1 MTATAATATTATTAT
16 GTVTASEDDS
26 DPDPAGPAPKISRL
40 AHVGIHVRDLDRAV
54 AFYRD
59 VLGLQVTDTQPE
71 MGIVFLS
78 SRPEVEHHELLLAAG
93 RTASEDTL
101 MLQQIS
107 WRCDTLDEIIGFHH
121 RLRTYDVPLDMEV
134 SHGNAIG
141 IYFYDP
147 EGNRNEVYWATG
159 LKAKQVYLASVD
171 LEADPE
177 EILRR
182 VKENVDAHGADGYVE
197 PGFLERADITVV

>member
-1 MTATAATATTATTAT
+1 MTVEA
-16 GTVTASEDDS
+16 E
-26 DPDPAGPAPKISRL
+26 AGSGGDRVGSIPRISRL
-40 AHVGIHVRDLDRAV
+40 AHVGIYVEDLEASV

-71 MGIVFLS
+71 MGITFLS

-93 RTASEDTL
+93 RTALPGTL

-107 WRCDTLDEIIGFHH
+107 WRCPTLDDVIAFHH
-121 RLRTYDVPLDMEV
+121 RLKEYDVPLDMEV

-147 EGNRNEVYWATG
+147 DGNRNEVYWGTG
-159 LKAKQVYLASVD
+159 LKARQVYLASVD
-171 LEADPE
+171 LDAPPE
-177 EILRR
+177 EILRQ
-182 VKENVDAHGADGYVE
+182 VKANVDEHGTTGYIE
-197 PGFLERADITVV
+197 PGFLERQQIGTS

>member
-1 MTATAATATTATTAT
+1 MSIETSTNDVQVGA
-16 GTVTASEDDS
+16 D
-26 DPDPAGPAPKISRL
+26 AGPVPTISRL
-40 AHVGIHVRDLDRAV
+40 AHVGIHVEDLDRAV

-59 VLGLQVTDTQPE
+59 VLGLKVTDSQPE
-71 MGIVFLS
+71 MGITFLS
-78 SRPEVEHHELLLAAG
+78 SRPDVEHHELLLAAG
-93 RTASEDTL
+93 RSTSESTV

-107 WRCDTLDEIIGFHH
+107 WRCATLDDVIGFHY
-121 RLRTYDVPLDMEV
+121 RLKAHGVPLDMEV

-147 EGNRNEVYWATG
+147 EGNRNEVYWGTD

-171 LEADPE
+171 LEAPPE

-182 VKENVDAHGADGYVE
+182 VKENVAAHGATGYIE
-197 PGFLERADITVV
+197 PGFLARQGITAE